1 MKKSTTPQLDN
12 IPQAPGSPVRNKL
25 FNKTEIKL
33 FSKEVNN
40 PENNLEKIQFQI
52 NFILLLFRVFSSAD
66 ASLARHYRLYPIFK
80 SFPLLQWNT
89 LINHKIKIEKY
100 RFTVNKV

>member
-1 MKKSTTPQLDN
+1 MKKSTTPEVDN

-40 PENNLEKIQFQI
+40 PENNLEKIQF
-52 NFILLLFRVFSSAD
+52 
-66 ASLARHYRLYPIFK
+66 
-80 SFPLLQWNT
+80 
-89 LINHKIKIEKY
+89 
-100 RFTVNKV
+100 